1 MLNTSIKYM
10 DYFIPQ
16 TSITVEEVIAKS
28 EEKHIIPGDNI
39 EEFCKQFKRE
49 SRIDEVSSFA
59 QEDDL
64 IKIITEMVER
74 LFCDTGIDPSEVSYL
89 VGGNRVLMD
98 GDISII
104 HYIHEKFKLKNAV
117 ILPIFQPCVST
128 LFAMGLSRKLLNP
141 IDREYMLIL
150 SINKEIDIKDRFI
163 GLTVMGDGI
172 SLVLVENRPG
182 LINIKDWCALN
193 NGISSF
199 SKRENLG
206 NAISLLQIRSNIIKN
221 GACFILKSVEQ
232 FGISIDDVDIIIPP
246 NTYYDV
252 WDKVYSNLLEIDSSK
267 FYLDN
272 FGYGGHVNDV
282 DFVRNIKDYMD
293 KCLYREK
300 DENMLVYGKDI
311 IASNDMNYQTV
322 FLEIKKN

>member
-1 MLNTSIKYM
+1 M
-10 DYFIPQ
+10 
-16 TSITVEEVIAKS
+16 
-28 EEKHIIPGDNI
+28 
-39 EEFCKQFKRE
+39 
-49 SRIDEVSSFA
+49 
-59 QEDDL
+59 
-64 IKIITEMVER
+64 
-74 LFCDTGIDPSEVSYL
+74 
-89 VGGNRVLMD
+89 
-98 GDISII
+98 
-104 HYIHEKFKLKNAV
+104 
-117 ILPIFQPCVST
+117 
-128 LFAMGLSRKLLNP
+128 
-141 IDREYMLIL
+141 
-150 SINKEIDIKDRFI
+150 
-163 GLTVMGDGI
+163 
-172 SLVLVENRPG
+172 
-182 LINIKDWCALN
+182 N